1 MMIDVGNARC
11 EQVVMMDASH
21 TRNSETE
28 LWHEVSDEVRSCN
41 VYNESRTEDTKWKR
55 LNLFE
60 ELDRLRKL
68 PR

>member
-1 MMIDVGNARC
+1 MMIDVGDARC
-11 EQVVMMDASH
+11 EQVVMMDASY
-21 TRNSETE
+21 TRKSETE